1 VSAIRHVTPTRI
13 RLAAAAKMLGCS
25 RASAYR
31 RLRQFAVF
39 SDGPRSPLEV
49 DSARVFKLIAN
60 DRLGELPI
68 VPELQSINDA
78 IEAQNQVLERLTRGV
93 FALAQKAG
101 VRV

>member
-1 VSAIRHVTPTRI
+1 MSAVCHVTPTRI
-13 RLAAAAKMLGCS
+13 RLSAAAKILGCS

-31 RLRQFAVF
+31 RLRQFAVY
-39 SDGPRSPLEV
+39 SDGPKSPLEV
-49 DSARVFKLIAN
+49 DSARVFKLLAN

-68 VPELQSINDA
+68 VPELQNIHEML
-78 IEAQNQVLERLTRGV
+78 EAQTNALERLARGV

>member
-1 VSAIRHVTPTRI
+1 MSTKKHVTPTRI
-13 RLAAAAKMLGCS
+13 RLAAAPAIMGCS

-39 SDGPRSPLEV
+39 SDGPGSPLEV
-49 DSARVFKLIAN
+49 DSARVFKLLAS

-68 VPELQSINDA
+68 VPELQNIHETL
-78 IEAQNQVLERLTRGV
+78 EAQNDVLERLVKGV
-93 FALAQKAG
+93 VALAQKAG